1 MSSQQQAHSAFSFE
15 MTSAANINPC
25 FCFHSCS
32 QRRRRQ
38 CELKGNTKRNPRS
51 RPCLHL
57 NIQNPWCSIPRTST
71 SMIFPA
77 QTKSPIHRYR
87 DCDSV
92 KLSVTFGLCRVIY
105 MTFSLSHLD
114 WCVWVEQIHSGSSE
128 AEEENDPDGCFAF
141 RRKAGCQYYA
151 VSDLCLHRC
160 HSRLTDW
167 LLWMIFF
174 HQSNH
179 NNFSFQHTLASQSSN
194 AFHVILSFFQ
204 SRPDHC
210 GNWPWVS
217 PSEGGLGDSRFRYCL
232 TSLNWPRRCIG
243 LARRRL
249 GRGGR

>member
-1 MSSQQQAHSAFSFE
+1 MGGSTEPSGSTTASGTCCHLHINADFTLCSRTRPLTMSGQQQAHSAFSFE
-15 MTSAANINPC
+15 MTSAVNINPC

-105 MTFSLSHLD
+105 MTFSLSHVD
-114 WCVWVEQIHSGSSE
+114 
-128 AEEENDPDGCFAF
+128 
-141 RRKAGCQYYA
+141 
-151 VSDLCLHRC
+151 
-160 HSRLTDW
+160 
-167 LLWMIFF
+167 
-174 HQSNH
+174 
-179 NNFSFQHTLASQSSN
+179 
-194 AFHVILSFFQ
+194 
-204 SRPDHC
+204 
-210 GNWPWVS
+210 
-217 PSEGGLGDSRFRYCL
+217 
-232 TSLNWPRRCIG
+232 
-243 LARRRL
+243 
-249 GRGGR
+249 